1 MSLISV
7 IIPFYKKINYIEKTI
22 HSILDQ
28 TYQNFEIIIIYDDS
42 DLNELIQL
50 KKLIKNNNKIKLII
64 NKKNLGAGI
73 SRNKGIK
80 YALGDYI
87 AFIDADD
94 IWKKNKL
101 EVQIDFMKKNKFE
114 CSHTNYDI
122 IDNNDKVIGKRQAK
136 NFYKIDDL
144 LKSCD
149 IGLSTVILSKKIIKL
164 NLQFP
169 SLKTKEDF
177 VLWLNILKFKIPII
191 SLNETLTSWRKLDN
205 SLSTS
210 VIQKLLDAFKVYNR
224 YMKLNIIKSLYYVL
238 CLSLNYLKK

>member
-1 MSLISV
+1 M
-7 IIPFYKKINYIEKTI
+7 
-22 HSILDQ
+22 
-28 TYQNFEIIIIYDDS
+28 
-42 DLNELIQL
+42 
-50 KKLIKNNNKIKLII
+50 
-64 NKKNLGAGI
+64 GAGI

>member
-149 IGLSTVILSKKIIKL
+149 IGLSTVILSKKIIKF